1 LATPRKPPSWV
12 FVSVNSATAASP
24 ASGRNDD
31 SGVGTGEK
39 VLVSCI
45 IIATTSLRRAMGA
58 PPAGSVDELAVSE
71 YGEWGYRR
79 RVRGPSGW
87 QRNVWALS
95 LSVFIAFVGF
105 QFFSPFLPLYVRE
118 LGVTDPAAIALWSG
132 VLAAVTP
139 TVSGLLAPL
148 FGRLADRFGRKMML
162 IRSLAGF
169 TVIIAAMGLVT
180 SVQQLF
186 AARFLQG
193 LFAGFTPMA
202 MAVASVSAPRE
213 KVATAIAR
221 VQGAQLLSVAVGP
234 AIGGLA
240 ATHLGIRPAFYVTAA
255 LCAVSLIALVFLFE
269 EQRAAPAGAASARP
283 RSAPFREFLGQ
294 PHFVPVMA
302 LLVIAQFIDR
312 GLALVIPLQ
321 VAHMAEVAAP
331 ASTSGLIISAA
342 AVGAT
347 LSASL
352 AARLSAVVP
361 TGQLLF
367 GQLVAGGAFCAA
379 MALAQGWVSLLV
391 LRVLVA
397 LCLGGALTLAYALGG
412 MIVAA
417 EARGRAFGWLAMG
430 VQLGTAAS
438 PLLTGALAAASLRAA
453 YFLDGALAWVGAL
466 VLVFFARDLLRR
478 RERAEG

>member
-1 LATPRKPPSWV
+1 
-12 FVSVNSATAASP
+12 
-24 ASGRNDD
+24 
-31 SGVGTGEK
+31 
-39 VLVSCI
+39 
-45 IIATTSLRRAMGA
+45 
-58 PPAGSVDELAVSE
+58 
-71 YGEWGYRR
+71 
-79 RVRGPSGW
+79 VRGPSGW

-118 LGVTDPAAIALWSG
+118 LGVTDPSAIALWSG

-139 TVSGLLAPL
+139 TVSGVLAPW

-180 SVQQLF
+180 SVWQLF

-213 KVATAIAR
+213 KVASAIAR

-234 AIGGLA
+234 AIGGFA
-240 ATHLGIRPAFYVTAA
+240 ATHLGIRPAFYVTAI
-255 LCAVSLIALVFLFE
+255 LCAVSLVALIFLFQ
-269 EQRAAPAGAASARP
+269 EQRAAPAGAATARP
-283 RSAPFREFLGQ
+283 RSAPLREFLGQ
-294 PHFVPVMA
+294 AHFLPVMA
-302 LLVIAQFIDR
+302 LLMIAQFIDR
-312 GLALVIPLQ
+312 GLALIIPLQ
-321 VAHMAEVAAP
+321 VAHMAEIAAP
-331 ASTSGLIISAA
+331 AATSGIIISAA

-361 TGQLLF
+361 AGQLLF
-367 GQLVAGGAFCAA
+367 IQLVAGGIFCAA
-379 MALAQGWVSLLV
+379 MALAGTWVSLLV

-412 MIVAA
+412 MIVAP
-417 EARGRAFGWLAMG
+417 EVRGAAFGWLAMG
-430 VQLGTAAS
+430 VQIGTAAS
-438 PLLTGALAAASLRAA
+438 PLLTGALAAVTLRGA
-453 YFLDGALAWVGAL
+453 YVLDGALAWLGAL
-466 VLVFFARDLLRR
+466 ILLFAARDLLRR
-478 RERAEG
+478 RERPEG

>member
-1 LATPRKPPSWV
+1 VTR
-12 FVSVNSATAASP
+12 
-24 ASGRNDD
+24 
-31 SGVGTGEK
+31 
-39 VLVSCI
+39 
-45 IIATTSLRRAMGA
+45 
-58 PPAGSVDELAVSE
+58 PPA
-71 YGEWGYRR
+71 
-79 RVRGPSGW
+79 GW

-105 QFFSPFLPLYVRE
+105 QFFSPFLPLYVQE
-118 LGVTDPAAIALWSG
+118 LGVTDPAAVALWSG

-139 TVSGLLAPL
+139 TVSGLLSPL

-169 TVIIAAMGLVT
+169 TVIIAVMGLVT
-180 SVQQLF
+180 SVWQLF

-240 ATHLGIRPAFYVTAA
+240 ASHLGIRPAFYVTAA
-255 LCAVSLIALVFLFE
+255 LCAVSLVALIFLFE
-269 EQRAAPAGAASARP
+269 EQRAAAVGDSPARP

-321 VAHMAEVAAP
+321 VAHMADVAAP
-331 ASTSGLIISAA
+331 AATSGIIISAA

-352 AARLSAVVP
+352 AARLSAAVP

-367 GQLVAGGAFCAA
+367 IQLLAGGILCGG
-379 MALAQGWVSLLV
+379 MALAGGWVSLLV

-412 MIVAA
+412 MIVPA
-417 EARGRAFGWLAMG
+417 EARGAAFGWLAMG
-430 VQLGTAAS
+430 VQIGTAAS
-438 PLLTGALAAASLRAA
+438 PLLTGALAAASLRSA
-453 YFLDGALAWVGAL
+453 YILDGALAWLGAL
-466 VLVFFARDLLRR
+466 VLLLFARDLLRR
-478 RERAEG
+478 RERADG